1 MKLTNLNQKII
12 LKTGLFGIFIGVS
25 TTLGWSQQK
34 ELYILILMIIA
45 TIFYLKNKLKSNIF
59 LHSLIIGLSWG
70 IDSSLIQIIFLETFI
85 INNPNYA
92 NGIISIPNINSR
104 LFLLIFGLF
113 WGLISSI
120 LIWISVYFIRKL
132 IE

>member
-104 LFLLIFGLF
+104 LFLLTFGLF

-132 IE
+132 RI

>member
-1 MKLTNLNQKII
+1 MTNLNQKII

-132 IE
+132 RI

>member
-132 IE
+132 RI

>member
-1 MKLTNLNQKII
+1 MKLNQKII

-132 IE
+132 RI

>member
-1 MKLTNLNQKII
+1 LTNLNQKII

-132 IE
+132 RI